1 MNKLRLLTATELLSG
16 LRKLQASFCN
26 RGLNLVVQDFKNAS
40 EEVFRLRKLMIDN
53 LFGKTISFEKF
64 KLIKKL

>member
-40 EEVFRLRKLMIDN
+40 EEVFRLRKLMMITCLGRLFPSRN
-53 LFGKTISFEKF
+53 LS
-64 KLIKKL
+64 